1 MCTHHFCFAS
11 TQDIDLT
18 LLTLS
23 RGERKLVAF
32 VSFLTFAMV
41 QLVVALIAKS
51 EAMIGD
57 CAAMAVD
64 VMTYGFNLIA
74 ERKKHENYETAHVL
88 ETLDIDLPA
97 TSSGGETNTT
107 THEVGRVKLDRQLR
121 SKRRQLHLELV
132 PPVMS
137 VSFLMIVT
145 GFVLR
150 QSIHTLILDSH
161 RNEKEQSRPNLVLM
175 MTFSTLNLLLDV
187 INVVCFARAKHLMGY
202 NTEEKETLGLQNYNM
217 IDNEGMIEDHVTHGE
232 FNDAVGGIVAEHN
245 TKIFHERIVSEE
257 IDEDDHVNLNMCS
270 AYTVS
275 FSTCLLF

>member
-64 VMTYGFNLIA
+64 VMTYGFNLFA
-74 ERKKHENYETAHVL
+74 ERKKHEDYETAHML
-88 ETLDIDLPA
+88 ETLDINLPA

-107 THEVGRVKLDRQLR
+107 THKVG
-121 SKRRQLHLELV
+121 
-132 PPVMS
+132 
-137 VSFLMIVT
+137 
-145 GFVLR
+145 
-150 QSIHTLILDSH
+150 
-161 RNEKEQSRPNLVLM
+161 
-175 MTFSTLNLLLDV
+175 
-187 INVVCFARAKHLMGY
+187 
-202 NTEEKETLGLQNYNM
+202 LG
-217 IDNEGMIEDHVTHGE
+217 T
-232 FNDAVGGIVAEHN
+232 
-245 TKIFHERIVSEE
+245 T
-257 IDEDDHVNLNMCS
+257 
-270 AYTVS
+270 
-275 FSTCLLF
+275 